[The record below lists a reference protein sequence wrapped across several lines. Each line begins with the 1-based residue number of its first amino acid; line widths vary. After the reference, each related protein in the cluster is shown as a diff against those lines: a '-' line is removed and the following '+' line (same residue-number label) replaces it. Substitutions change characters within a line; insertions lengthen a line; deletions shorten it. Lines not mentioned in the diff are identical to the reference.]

1 MTRPQAAALPLS
13 IGAHALALAALV
25 ALSLLPAD
33 LPEARAASATPPT
46 IEVLRLPVVREPIP
60 GRAAR
65 APAGARPPGG
75 RATTASAP
83 ALVPRFPRSVAVP
96 AIDAPLSGLDGD
108 FEVACVGCEI
118 AEPFVAEGPVGP
130 AARPGDGPPIRLG
143 GLIREPQKLRH
154 VAPSYPEIARAAR
167 VQGAVVL
174 DCTLTP
180 EGRVS
185 DVRVLRGHPLL
196 VPAAVSAVEQWRF
209 TPTLL
214 NGVPVPVILTVTVRF
229 ELR

>member
-13 IGAHALALAALV
+13 IGAHALALAAVV
-25 ALSLLPAD
+25 ALSLLPAE
-33 LPEARAASATPPT
+33 LPEARAASATPHT
-46 IEVLRLPVVREPIP
+46 IEALRLPVVREPIP
-60 GRAAR
+60 RRSAR
-65 APAGARPPGG
+65 VPAGARPPGS
-75 RATTASAP
+75 RARTASAP
-83 ALVPRFPRSVAVP
+83 VRVPRFPLPVAIP
-96 AIDAPLSGLDGD
+96 AIDAPLSDLDGERD
-108 FEVACVGCEI
+108 VACVGCEI
-118 AEPFVAEGPVGP
+118 AEPFAVEGPVGP
-130 AARPGDGPPIRLG
+130 AGRLGEGPPVRAG

-154 VAPSYPEIARAAR
+154 VAPSYPDLARAAR

-185 DVRVLRGHPLL
+185 DVRVVSGHPLL